1 MSPLALSL
9 ERPKVE
15 TIRFSLDPA
24 RNALASMI
32 LLIKD
37 YDMPGL
43 SDWVAQTRSRLS
55 PDELF
60 RHELVTIG
68 FYYVIAPQG
77 EWTSFE
83 EYLNDLS
90 RSEPPAL
97 KDKLLKAYALV
108 GTTSD
113 MAVDWKSVLASSE
126 TYVDFLVSRFG
137 EGRVNREL
145 ETEAYQYVMDPPAMK
160 KLLVDHLRWFWDNH
174 LAVEWKRVLPMV
186 SESVHAFQEVDFSGM
201 DRMGAIRFV
210 TGQDLE
216 EMHWKD
222 MLEKA
227 EQITFIPS
235 AHLGPYVTK
244 MPTGN
249 NSIAVLFGAR
259 QPENATVRIP
269 DLDRADIVARLAAL
283 ADDTRLHILQIIIE
297 KGESR
302 AQDIIETTGLSQPS
316 VSRYLTQLA
325 ATGYL
330 QERRI
335 GGAKVYALNR
345 DRIEKTLKAV
355 SAFLLGRS

>member
-1 MSPLALSL
+1 MSPLAISL
-9 ERPKVE
+9 EKPRVE
-15 TIRFSLDPA
+15 TLRFALDPA

-32 LLIKD
+32 LLVKD

-43 SDWVAQTRSRLS
+43 SDWVSQTRSRLS

-60 RHELVTIG
+60 RHELVLIG

-83 EYLNDLS
+83 EYLDDLS
-90 RSEPPAL
+90 RSEPATL
-97 KDKLLKAYALV
+97 KEKLLKAYARV
-108 GTTSD
+108 NAPAGGT
-113 MAVDWKSVLASSE
+113 VDWRAALASSDA
-126 TYVDFLVSRFG
+126 YVDFLVNRFG
-137 EGRVNREL
+137 EGHVNREL
-145 ETEAYQYVMDPPAMK
+145 EAEAYRYVMDPPAMK
-160 KLLVDHLRWFWDNH
+160 KLIVDHLHWFWETH
-174 LAVEWKRVLPMV
+174 LAVEWKRARPMV
-186 SESVHAFQEVDFSGM
+186 SESVRAFQEADISGM
-201 DRMGAIRFV
+201 GRMEAIRFV

-216 EMHWKD
+216 EAHWKD

-244 MPTGN
+244 MPTGE

-259 QPENATVRIP
+259 QPENAAVRIP

-283 ADDTRLHILQIIIE
+283 ADDTRLRILQIILE
-297 KGESR
+297 NGESR
-302 AQDIIETTGLSQPS
+302 AQDIIEITGLSQPS
-316 VSRYLTQLA
+316 ISRYLTQLT